1 MVKGLLNG
9 EPVAFTGR
17 RYRVTGRTIYPLA
30 I

>member
-1 MVKGLLNG
+1 MVQGLLNG

-17 RYRVTGRTIYPLA
+17 RYHVTGHAIYPLA